1 MDTLRIFGIVLL
13 FAAAGLQ
20 AQDSDTVAIRGVVQG
35 EVSEMPRDIRKEV
48 WKAEMPAGDYIVRL
62 TSITSVSMHEYLV
75 DGTAKVA
82 EVNIG
87 TRGSELVRFYFIEA
101 NAPSAPNGIGQSGI
115 DKVKEK
121 IQEGSERLGT
131 DQMWQK
137 VSKNYPT
144 TTHAHTVE
152 YRVGSK
158 EVLLKLFKSVED
170 AWLKGTG
177 GTFKP

>member
-1 MDTLRIFGIVLL
+1 MDTLKIFIVAFLL
-13 FAAAGLQ
+13 AATGLR
-20 AQDSDTVAIRGVVQG
+20 AQESGSTAIRGVVQG

-48 WKAEMPAGDYIVRL
+48 WVAEMPAGKYIVRL
-62 TSITSVSMHEYLV
+62 TAITSVSMHEYVV
-75 DGTAKVA
+75 DGTVRIS

-87 TRGSELVRFYFIEA
+87 TNGSELARFYYIEP
-101 NAPSAPNGIGQSGI
+101 NIPNSPNGVGQSGI

-121 IQEGSERLGT
+121 LQEATERAGD
-131 DQMWQK
+131 DQFWQK

-152 YRVGSK
+152 YRVGFK
-158 EVLLKLFKSVED
+158 ETLTKLFESAEN
-170 AWLKGTG
+170 AWLKGNG